1 MKCTAYKDDWEF
13 VETVDMAESDKCE
26 YCGRPVGEDRE
37 IRTRRGKRHMYCSEF
52 CFRLHF
58 YDVSPISYDDLQNM
72 YRLRCIS
79 LKLD

>member
-1 MKCTAYKDDWEF
+1 M
-13 VETVDMAESDKCE
+13 VEPEKCE
-26 YCGRPVGEDRE
+26 YCGRHIKGAPE
-37 IRTRRGKRHMYCSEF
+37 IRTLRGKKHVYCSEF

-58 YDVSPISYDDLQNM
+58 YDAPAISYDDLQNM